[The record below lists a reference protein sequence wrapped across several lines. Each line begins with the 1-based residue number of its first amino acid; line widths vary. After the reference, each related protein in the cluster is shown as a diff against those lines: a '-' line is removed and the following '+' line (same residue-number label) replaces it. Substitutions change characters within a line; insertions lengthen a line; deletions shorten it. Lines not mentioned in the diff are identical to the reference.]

1 MLKRRRRIQ
10 KYIQALKHKKDKK
23 HQLAELLKL
32 EEEQEGTEQKQP
44 HTQKTKEEER
54 VYSIQQL
61 RFDKSPPIEENTDD
75 KPVWQD

>member
-23 HQLAELLKL
+23 QQLAELLKL
-32 EEEQEGTEQKQP
+32 EEEQEGTEQKP

-54 VYSIQQL
+54 GYSIQQL
-61 RFDKSPPIEENTDD
+61 RFDKSPPFEENTDD